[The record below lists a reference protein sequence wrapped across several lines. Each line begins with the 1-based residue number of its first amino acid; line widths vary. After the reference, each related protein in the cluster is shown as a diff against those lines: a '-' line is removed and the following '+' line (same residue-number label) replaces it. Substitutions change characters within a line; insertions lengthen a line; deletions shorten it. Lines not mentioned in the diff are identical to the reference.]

1 MDKLWRGFIRASK
14 MQLTQAKLS
23 CDKVTFDQ
31 FHLQYQQ
38 YVTEISNIGLQ
49 KNNLL
54 PILLIQ
60 QMSFYSQNMTESNN
74 T

>member
-23 CDKVTFDQ
+23 CDKVTFDR

-60 QMSFYSQNMTESNN
+60 QM
-74 T
+74 